1 MRRKDR
7 ELLDKADLE
16 NIIRQADVCR
26 IAFFAEKAPYI
37 VPLNFGYAWN
47 ETLKFYFHCA
57 QAGRKL
63 ELLKTNNVVGF
74 EIDIKHELL
83 TGDVACDWGMKYRSV
98 IGNGK
103 INELADEEDKVRGLD
118 LIMKHFGYAGS
129 PSYSKQMLGAV
140 KVLCLKVDEITGKAK
155 L

>member
-7 ELLDKADLE
+7 ELSDKADLE
-16 NIIRQADVCR
+16 DIIKQADVCR
-26 IAFFAEKAPYI
+26 IAFFSEKAPYI

-57 QAGRKL
+57 STGRKL

-103 INELADEEDKVRGLD
+103 ISELADEEDKARGLD
-118 LIMKHFGYAGS
+118 LIMKHFGYDGS

-140 KVLCLKVDEITGKAK
+140 KVLCLEVDEITGKAK